1 MILLVKVHHIKIK
14 SHVSC
19 RNNKH
24 YQVQEISVIRL
35 LVGASGMIPK
45 PLEVFIR
52 TFNLP
57 KYRVIQK
64 SPERASH
71 FDGKPLYL
79 KHHFLVQSHLLKY
92 QRDFKT

>member
-57 KYRVIQK
+57 KYRVIDLLTTM
-64 SPERASH
+64 RALSNLATLVVDK
-71 FDGKPLYL
+71 FDVAG
-79 KHHFLVQSHLLKY
+79 
-92 QRDFKT
+92 